1 MLQLVL
7 NTPKAS
13 RDGSA
18 ELFIDYQSESV
29 GFTVVTKDG
38 LQYDFSCEVEEWQQL
53 KSFIEQA
60 ISRDGKNKTRTN
72 VD

>member
-7 NTPKAS
+7 KTGKGEEA
-13 RDGSA
+13 A
-18 ELFIDYQSESV
+18 ELFIDYQEGSV
-29 GFTVVTKDG
+29 GFTVCTKKG
-38 LQYDFSCEVEEWQQL
+38 LQFDFDCEIEEWHQL

-72 VD
+72 AD

>member
-1 MLQLVL
+1 MVAQNCLLII
-7 NTPKAS
+7 KAN
-13 RDGSA
+13 
-18 ELFIDYQSESV
+18 LF

-60 ISRDGKNKTRTN
+60 ISSEGKNKTRTN
-72 VD
+72 SDEMHVALPI